1 MSSFCKC
8 IFLTLSA
15 CFVVTLAMAQPKNNS
30 PFSRFGLGDVLNQN
44 FANLRSAPGLT
55 NAYNNAYHLN
65 LQNPA
70 SLGFMQMAAFDFGLY
85 GRNSTWESQSETGE
99 RQTNDNWSG
108 NLSHL
113 ALGFTL
119 NNPINDL
126 LDREVR
132 NFSWGMSFALVP
144 YSLVGFTVQT
154 EGEVPNIGNVV
165 SQFRGEGGTN
175 QFLWSNGFR
184 YKQTA
189 VGFNLGYLFGRIENT
204 VGVIF
209 EDIPAGF
216 QDRFVDDFSINGF
229 TWRFG
234 AQHNFIFN
242 AGDAKKVKV
251 LTLGV
256 TASSNSS
263 LNTNSSQFFTRF
275 NPSYVLALANDTI
288 VNTSG
293 IEGNA
298 TLPGQIG
305 AGIVFAGGSKYK
317 IGINYDQ
324 TFWSNYQNDAQPEDF
339 DDTFRASFGAEYIP
353 DYASYNKFWKRI
365 RYRVGAFI
373 GTDPR
378 SIDGEQIEE
387 RGITFGFGLPVTLPR
402 RQVSFINISAEFGR
416 RGGNTSL
423 QETYGEFTVGFTLN
437 DNSWFRKRKFN

>member
-1 MSSFCKC
+1 MWSFCKR

-30 PFSRFGLGDVLNQN
+30 PYSRFGLGDVLNQN
-44 FANLRSAPGLT
+44 FANLRSTPGLT
-55 NAYNNAYHLN
+55 NAYNNAYQLN

-85 GRNSTWESQSETGE
+85 GRSSTWESGAA
-99 RQTNDNWSG
+99 TNDNWSG

-119 NNPINDL
+119 NNPVNDL

-144 YSLVGFTVQT
+144 YTLVGYTVQT
-154 EGEVPNIGNVV
+154 RGDVPNIGNVQ
-165 SQFRGEGGTN
+165 SEFRGEGGTN

-184 YKQTA
+184 YKQSA
-189 VGFNLGYLFGRIENT
+189 AGFSLGYLFGKIENT
-204 VGVIF
+204 RGVIF
-209 EDIPAGF
+209 EDIAAGY

-229 TWRFG
+229 TWKFG

-242 AGDAKKVKV
+242 KGDAKKIKV

-263 LNTNSSQFFTRF
+263 LNTNTSQFYTRF
-275 NPSYVLALANDTI
+275 NPTYVAAFAIDTI
-288 VNTSG
+288 ANRSEIDG
-293 IEGNA
+293 KA

-305 AGIVFAGGSKYK
+305 VGVVLASGSKYK
-317 IGINYDQ
+317 IGVNYDK
-324 TFWSNYQNDAQPEDF
+324 TMWSNYRNDAKPE
-339 DDTFRASFGAEYIP
+339 TFEDAYRASFGAEFIP
-353 DYASYNKFWKRI
+353 DYSSYNKFWKRV
-365 RYRVGAFI
+365 RYRVGAFT

-378 SIDGEQIEE
+378 SIDGEQLKET
-387 RGITFGFGLPVTLPR
+387 GITFGFGLPITLPR
-402 RQVSFINISAEFGR
+402 KQVSFVNIAVEFGK
-416 RGGNTSL
+416 RGAGTNL

-437 DNSWFRKRKFN
+437 DNSWFFKRKFN

>member
-1 MSSFCKC
+1 MWSFCKR
-8 IFLTLSA
+8 ILLMLSA
-15 CFVVTLAMAQPKNNS
+15 CFVVTLVMAQPKNNS

-44 FANLRSAPGLT
+44 FTNLRSAPGLT
-55 NAYNNAYHLN
+55 NGYNDPYHLN

-70 SLGFMQMAAFDFGLY
+70 SLGFIQMAAFDFGLY
-85 GRNSTWESQSETGE
+85 GRNSTWESGDQINE
-99 RQTNDNWSG
+99 NWSG

-132 NFSWGMSFALVP
+132 DFSWGMSFALVP

-154 EGEVPNIGNVV
+154 EANLPDIGNIQ
-165 SQFRGEGGTN
+165 SEFRGEGGTN
-175 QFLWSNGFR
+175 QLLWSNGFR
-184 YKQTA
+184 YKQSA
-189 VGFNLGYLFGRIENT
+189 VGISLGYLFGKIEDTRN
-204 VGVIF
+204 VLF
-209 EDIPAGF
+209 EDLDASF
-216 QDRFVDDFSINGF
+216 QNSFIDDFSINGL

-234 AQHNFIFN
+234 AQHNFVFN
-242 AGDAKKVKV
+242 KGEDIKKIKV

-256 TASSNSS
+256 TASSSSS
-263 LNTNSSQFFTRF
+263 LNTNSTQFFTRF
-275 NPSYVLALANDTI
+275 NPFYIISLSSDTI
-288 VNTSG
+288 VNASG
-293 IEGNA
+293 VDGKA

-305 AGIVFAGGSKYK
+305 VGVVLAGGAKYK

-324 TFWSNYQNDAQPEDF
+324 TFWSNYRNDARPE
-339 DDTFRASFGAEYIP
+339 TFEDAYRASFGAEFIP
-353 DYASYNKFWKRI
+353 DYASYNKFWKRV

-378 SIDGEQIEE
+378 SIGGEQIEE

-402 RQVSFINISAEFGR
+402 RQISFVNISVEFGK
-416 RGGNTSL
+416 RGGNTTL

>member
-1 MSSFCKC
+1 MWSFCKR

-30 PFSRFGLGDVLNQN
+30 PYSRFGLGDLLNQN
-44 FANLRSAPGLT
+44 FANLRATPGFT
-55 NAYNNAYHLN
+55 NGYNNAYHLN

-85 GRNSTWESQSETGE
+85 GRSSTWESGTETNE
-99 RQTNDNWSG
+99 NWSG

-144 YSLVGFTVQT
+144 YTLVGYTVET
-154 EGEVPNIGNVV
+154 SGEVPNLGNVL

-175 QFLWSNGFR
+175 QLVWSNGFR

-189 VGFNLGYLFGRIENT
+189 GGFSLGYLFGKIENT
-204 VGVIF
+204 RGVIF
-209 EDIPAGF
+209 EDIAAGF

-229 TWRFG
+229 TWKFG
-234 AQHNFIFN
+234 LQHNFIFN
-242 AGDAKKVKV
+242 KDDPKKIKV

-263 LNTNSSQFFTRF
+263 LNTNTSQFYTRF
-275 NPSYVLALANDTI
+275 NPSYVTNLSNDTI
-288 VNTSG
+288 INRSEVAG
-293 IEGNA
+293 KA

-305 AGIVFAGGSKYK
+305 VGAVLSSGGKFK
-317 IGINYDQ
+317 VGVNYDR
-324 TFWSNYQNDAQPEDF
+324 TSWSNYRNDAKPETF
-339 DDTFRASFGAEYIP
+339 EDTWRASFGAEFTP
-353 DYASYNKFWKRI
+353 NYASYNKFWERV
-365 RYRVGAFI
+365 RYRVGAFK

-378 SIDGEQIEE
+378 SIDGQQLAEI
-387 RGITFGFGLPVTLPR
+387 GVTFGFGLPITLPR
-402 RQVSFINISAEFGR
+402 RQVSFINISVELGK
-416 RGGNTSL
+416 RGANTTL

>member
-1 MSSFCKC
+1 MWSFCNR

-15 CFVVTLAMAQPKNNS
+15 CFIVTLAMAQPKNNS

-44 FANLRSAPGLT
+44 FANLRATPGLT

-85 GRNSTWESQSETGE
+85 GRNSTWESNSPTNGP
-99 RQTNDNWSG
+99 QTNENWSG

-132 NFSWGMSFALVP
+132 NFSWGMSLALVP

-154 EGEVPNIGNVV
+154 EGEVPNIGNVI
-165 SQFRGEGGTN
+165 SEFRGEGGTN

-189 VGFNLGYLFGRIENT
+189 VGFSLGYLFGKIENT
-204 VGVIF
+204 RGVIF
-209 EDIPAGF
+209 EDLVAGF

-242 AGDAKKVKV
+242 QGDAKKVKV

-263 LNTNSSQFFTRF
+263 LNTSSSQFFTRF
-275 NPSYVLALANDTI
+275 NPSYVTALSNDTI
-288 VNTSG
+288 VNTSEISG
-293 IEGNA
+293 SA
-298 TLPGQIG
+298 TLPGHVG
-305 AGIVFAGGSKYK
+305 VGVVYAGGAKFK
-317 IGINYDQ
+317 IGVNYDQ
-324 TFWSNYQNDAQPEDF
+324 TFWSNYRNDAKPETF
-339 DDTFRASFGAEYIP
+339 DDAY
-353 DYASYNKFWKRI
+353 RI
-365 RYRVGAFI
+365 GAFI

-378 SIDGEQIEE
+378 SIDGEQLEE

-402 RQVSFINISAEFGR
+402 RQVSFINLSAEFGKWR
-416 RGGNTSL
+416 IYHRI
-423 QETYGEFTVGFTLN
+423 YF
-437 DNSWFRKRKFN
+437 KR